1 MLTTFR
7 LHIKA
12 GGRSYTGDYI
22 SSGLAVLL
30 AQCFHRVH
38 NASAMRVTA

>member
-7 LHIKA
+7 VKA
-12 GGRSYTGDYI
+12 GVRSYTGHYI
-22 SSGLAVLL
+22 SGTLAVLL

-38 NASAMRVTA
+38 NASATRVTV